1 VRLRKDLAKL
11 VALERV
17 SRVATVGRDGQP
29 HVVPVCHVVADGRLY
44 FATGRDSLKV
54 RHLRA
59 RPNLAL
65 IVDVYAEDW
74 RLLKGVLIQGSAAL
88 IERGPRFRK
97 IRDLLY
103 RKYTQYP
110 GESAIGERDSVM
122 VEITPRH
129 VTSWGF
135 GER

>member
-1 VRLRKDLAKL
+1 MRLRKDLAKI

-17 SRVATVGRDGQP
+17 CRIATTGRDGRP
-29 HVVPVCHVVADGRLY
+29 HVVPVCHVADNDRLY

-59 RPNLAL
+59 NPHLAVV
-65 IVDVYAEDW
+65 VDLYAEDW
-74 RLLKGVLIQGSAAL
+74 SVLRGVMIQGSVSF
-88 IERGPRFRK
+88 IDRGPRFRK

-103 RKYTQYP
+103 RKYPQYP
-110 GESAIGERDSVM
+110 KESAIAERDSAI

-135 GER
+135 DQ

>member
-1 VRLRKDLAKL
+1 MRLRKDLAKT

-17 SRVATVGRDGQP
+17 SRVATVSRDGRP
-29 HVVPVCHVVADGRLY
+29 HVVPVCHVADNGRIY

-59 RPNLAL
+59 NPNLAI
-65 IVDVYAEDW
+65 IVDVYGEDW
-74 RLLKGVLIQGSAAL
+74 SVLKGVLIQGSTAL
-88 IERGPRFRK
+88 IGRGPRFRK

-103 RKYTQYP
+103 RKYPQYP
-110 GESAIGERDSVM
+110 EESAIGERDSVM
-122 VEITPRH
+122 VEVTPRR

-135 GER
+135 EK